1 MVHEELED
9 TKDQL
14 ERGFV
19 AGWERSATTNT
30 EHLAKIYRKLHI
42 LNEGLAAVF
51 EEVDVLLTPALPTIA
66 FDAAGP
72 MPSGAGGQKFSS
84 PMHAVGAMYPFNFSG
99 HPAAVLRCPGK
110 LTVDEGLPPGSIQVV
125 AERHRDDLVL
135 QVAAVFEAAC
145 PQLNWPEVDEILV
158 QNANGPARL

>member
-1 MVHEELED
+1 MVHEELEE

-19 AGWERSATTNT
+19 AGWERSAATNT
-30 EHLAKIYRKLHI
+30 DHFAKIYRKLHV

-51 EEVDVLLTPALPTIA
+51 EQVDVLITPALPTVA
-66 FDAAGP
+66 FDAGGP
-72 MPSGAGGQKFSS
+72 MHRGAGGEKFSN

-99 HPAAVLRCPGK
+99 HPAAVLRCPGN
-110 LTVDEGLPPGSIQVV
+110 LTPDDGLPPGSIQLV

-135 QVAAVFEAAC
+135 QVAAIFEANC
-145 PQLNWPEVDEILV
+145 RPLSWPEVEEVVSDSGAL
-158 QNANGPARL
+158 PARL